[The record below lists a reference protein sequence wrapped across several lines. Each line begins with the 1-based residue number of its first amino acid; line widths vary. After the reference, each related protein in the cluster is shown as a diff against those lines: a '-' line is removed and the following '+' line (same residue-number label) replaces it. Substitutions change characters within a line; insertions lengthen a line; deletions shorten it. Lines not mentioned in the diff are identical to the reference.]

1 MCAIYEC
8 FNLFAYLDWT
18 EVMQSCH
25 SFCTLHTGFYTF
37 FLNSSR
43 FNGAGWFPVNLL
55 CHNFSQGFTLS
66 LKTTDETADELF
78 RL

>member
-25 SFCTLHTGFYTF
+25 SLYFAHWILHF

-43 FNGAGWFPVNLL
+43 FNGAG
-55 CHNFSQGFTLS
+55 
-66 LKTTDETADELF
+66 
-78 RL
+78 

>member
-25 SFCTLHTGFYTF
+25 SLYFAHWILHF

>member
-25 SFCTLHTGFYTF
+25 SFCTLHTGFHTF
-37 FLNSSR
+37 FLIPL
-43 FNGAGWFPVNLL
+43 ALMVL
-55 CHNFSQGFTLS
+55 
-66 LKTTDETADELF
+66 ADFL
-78 RL
+78 